1 MIKIRQVRERLLDLA
16 IIHNP
21 HSQNPQ
27 TLYKDLLNELPK
39 EYQKEETVDKP
50 QMDSLKSKL
59 SGSMGIKVQ

>member
-1 MIKIRQVRERLLDLA
+1 LA

-21 HSQNPQ
+21 NSQNPQ